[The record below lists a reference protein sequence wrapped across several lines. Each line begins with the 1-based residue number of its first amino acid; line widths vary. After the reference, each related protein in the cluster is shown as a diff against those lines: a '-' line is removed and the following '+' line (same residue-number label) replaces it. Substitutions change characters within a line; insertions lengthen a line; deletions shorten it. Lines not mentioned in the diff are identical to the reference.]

1 MLSILIP
8 TYNFDVSSLV
18 EALLRQTRQLNIPF
32 EIVIEDDAS
41 TEERFRMNNR
51 KLVAEPEV
59 SYYQNKCNLGRSKVR
74 NHLAEAA
81 QYPLLLIMDCD
92 AGMKHPD
99 FISKYIQFS
108 QNDSHAKHPYV
119 VLGGVAY
126 REMLPD
132 QSFRLRWKYGV
143 EREQRSAALRN
154 INPYQHFTPFN
165 MLVSKEVFSLCR
177 FDESLDT
184 YGFEDTL
191 FGEQLQQLNIPV
203 FHVDNELYHDGIDS
217 NEGYLQKVESSIS
230 NLLKLY
236 AAGKLSESFVRGSR
250 LLQTYYKLK
259 RLRLI
264 GLACLS
270 LRVNK
275 RLIRWMTLQQCSLK
289 CLDLYK
295 LWCFLEG
302 VRALRIG

>member
-8 TYNFDVSSLV
+8 TYNFDISSLV
-18 EALLRQTRQLNIPF
+18 EALLHQTRQLNIPF
-32 EIVIEDDAS
+32 EIIIEDDAS
-41 TEERFRMNNR
+41 TEERFRISNR

-59 SYYQNKCNLGRSKVR
+59 SYYQNKYNLGRSKVR

-92 AGMKHPD
+92 AGMKHSD

-108 QNDSHAKHPYV
+108 QNDSHSKHPYV
-119 VLGGVAY
+119 VLGGVVY

-165 MLVSKEVFSLCR
+165 MLISKEVFSLCR

-191 FGEQLQQLNIPV
+191 FGEQLRQLNIPV

-217 NEGYLQKVESSIS
+217 NEIYLQKVESSVS
-230 NLLKLY
+230 NLLKLH
-236 AAGKLSESFVRGSR
+236 ADGKLSESFVQDSR
-250 LLQTYYKLK
+250 LMQTYYKLK

-264 GLACLS
+264 EITRFV
-270 LRVNK
+270 LRINQ
-275 RLIRWMTLQQCSLK
+275 RLIQWMTLKQYSLK

-295 LWCFLEG
+295 LWRFLEG
-302 VRALRIG
+302 VRTL